1 MTAVGPAM
9 AEPCIIAGCCEAIP
23 PLLRSSSFPVFS
35 SFLVFSLGMRTLML
49 TSTQKLLLLFSLAVL
64 LLLVYLLQPILTPF
78 LVGLALA
85 YLGDPVVDRLQT
97 WRLGRTGAV
106 ALVFTG
112 FFVLL
117 GGSILILVP
126 MLTKEVGRLIVAIPN
141 FLALLQQHV
150 SPLLLEYFG
159 VDPFDIKLAEFK
171 TRLAQHWQ
179 QAGGMAGRL
188 LTEVTSSGFAM
199 LGWLMNIALIPVV
212 AFYLLRDWDLLVER
226 IHNMIPRQFVTT
238 TVNLTKECD
247 EVLSAF
253 LRGQLLIML
262 LLGCIYALGLAL
274 VGLDLALL
282 IGLLAG
288 LASLVPYL
296 GFIVGILAASIA
308 AILQFQEF
316 MPLVYVALVFGVG
329 QLLEGSLLTPLL
341 VGDRIGLH
349 PVAVI
354 FAVLAGG
361 QLFGFVGV
369 LLALPIA
376 AVVMVFVRHLYGQYR
391 TSQYYES
398 RDEA

>member
-1 MTAVGPAM
+1 
-9 AEPCIIAGCCEAIP
+9 
-23 PLLRSSSFPVFS
+23 
-35 SFLVFSLGMRTLML
+35 
-49 TSTQKLLLLFSLAVL
+49 
-64 LLLVYLLQPILTPF
+64 
-78 LVGLALA
+78 
-85 YLGDPVVDRLQT
+85 
-97 WRLGRTGAV
+97 
-106 ALVFTG
+106 
-112 FFVLL
+112 
-117 GGSILILVP
+117 
-126 MLTKEVGRLIVAIPN
+126 
-141 FLALLQQHV
+141 
-150 SPLLLEYFG
+150 
-159 VDPFDIKLAEFK
+159 
-171 TRLAQHWQ
+171 
-179 QAGGMAGRL
+179 MAGRL

-274 VGLDLALL
+274 IGLDLALI